1 MISIIKKYGL
11 IFALPLFVMS
21 CGGDEET
28 VKKEPI
34 RPVKF
39 GIVQYMGETQDF
51 GFSGTA
57 KSSQQAK
64 ISFRANGLVEKVH
77 VKGGDRVK
85 AGQVIATL
93 DDSDAQ
99 LSLQEAKSALEG
111 ARVQKNN
118 AESSLSRSRELY
130 QVGSSALAEYEQAK
144 AQFANAESQFE
155 SAKKAFDLQQIQLG
169 YYTLK
174 APRAGVI
181 SNVSAEENELVQAGS
196 PIVTLNSGEDIE
208 LEVSIPQVFISQIQE
223 REDVTVIFATNK
235 SKIYNGKVS
244 EVSYAAGQSNTY
256 PVLVTVPNPSKNI
269 RPGMTAEV
277 TFTFRNQS
285 SSQKLIAPVDAVGED
300 SNGHF
305 VYLLSKNNEG
315 HTAMKKAIQIGKL
328 TNEGFE
334 VNEGLQ
340 QGDLVATAG
349 ISTLYDGRKVALIQ

>member
-1 MISIIKKYGL
+1 MTSILKK
-11 IFALPLFVMS
+11 FALILAFLLFLVS
-21 CGGDEET
+21 CGGDDDT
-28 VKKEPI
+28 VKKDPV

-39 GIVQYMGETQDF
+39 GVVEYMGETQDY

-57 KSSQQAK
+57 KSSRQAK
-64 ISFRANGLVEKVH
+64 ISFRANGLVEKVR
-77 VKGGDRVK
+77 VKGGDKVK

-99 LSLQEAKSALEG
+99 LALQEAKSALEG

-130 QVGSSALAEYEQAK
+130 QVGSSSLAEYEQAK

-174 APRAGVI
+174 APRAGII

-208 LEVSIPQVFISQIQE
+208 LEVSIPQVFISQIE
-223 REDVTVIFATNK
+223 EGENVTVVFTTNK
-235 SKIYNGKVS
+235 SKIYQGKVS

-256 PVLVTVPNPSKNI
+256 PVVISVSNPSENI

-277 TFTFRNQS
+277 TFTFRNRN

-300 SNGHF
+300 NSGHF
-305 VYLLSKNNEG
+305 VYLLTKKDG
-315 HTAMKKAIQIGKL
+315 VHTAMKKTIQIGEL
-328 TNEGFE
+328 TNQGFE
-334 VNEGLQ
+334 VNAGLQ

-349 ISTLYDGRKVALIQ
+349 ISTLYDGRKVVLIQ